1 MSLAA
6 KLCMALPV
14 RFAIIVVFVFLLL
27 AFGLDTR
34 ELVRHLRDFNPAY
47 GWLAALVV
55 LVDRLA
61 MTYKWSLLLRAQGHR
76 LPMFSGMKIYCA
88 SMLWG
93 TFLPTTV
100 GADAVRAFLT
110 MQRGIR
116 GADATASI
124 LVERMIGFV
133 AALVLALVS
142 LALMHANGISVGTF
156 DRALYA
162 AAAVLIAAL
171 ALVAL
176 CLNATV
182 FASFQRLLPRFVTAS
197 SPFGAL
203 DRLGIAYRSLETAR
217 GAVSAFTVLTLI
229 EQLFG
234 VTMTWILAR
243 GFGIDIPMLTL
254 LAVVPIA
261 TLISR
266 VPISIDGL
274 GVYETAFAALLA
286 PLGVAPAAAVAI
298 SLVGRAIQFLVVLP
312 WWMGQVLSSRKL
324 RPPVQ
329 A

>member
-1 MSLAA
+1 
-6 KLCMALPV
+6 MALPV
-14 RFAIIVVFVFLLL
+14 RLAIIVVFIALLL
-27 AFGLDTR
+27 AFGLDTS
-34 ELVRHLRDFNPAY
+34 ELGRHLRDFSPAY
-47 GWLAALVV
+47 GCLAALVV
-55 LVDRLA
+55 LIDRLA
-61 MTYKWSLLLRAQGHR
+61 MTYKWSLLLRAQGHQ
-76 LPMFSGMKIYCA
+76 LPMLSGMKIYCA

-100 GADAVRAFLT
+100 GADAVRAILV

-142 LALMHANGISVGTF
+142 LVLMRANGLSVGRF
-156 DRALYA
+156 DHALFA
-162 AAAVLIAAL
+162 AAAILIAAL
-171 ALVAL
+171 ALVVL

-182 FASFQRLLPRFVTAS
+182 FQALGRSLPKIITAS
-197 SPFGAL
+197 SPFRAM
-203 DRLGIAYRSLETAR
+203 DRLGAAYRSLESAR
-217 GAVSAFTVLTLI
+217 GAIATFTALTFI

-234 VTMTWILAR
+234 VTMTWVLAR

-254 LAVVPIA
+254 LAIVPIA

-286 PLGVAPAAAVAI
+286 PLGVAPSASVAI

-324 RPPVQ
+324 RPPVE